1 MAFGPSAQKKKQ
13 TAWVNDF
20 LTTFHQEPFQPLGT
34 NSNPST
40 VKGPPTTRTHLSP
53 SNSSGVIPSEA
64 GDPEPRRTTLR
75 SILAELET
83 TPSCTQPA
91 KPTQE
96 VSPSSVNRGPDSVN
110 GAHATASTLA
120 VDQSDLRTT
129 SGTGKRG
136 MWHVF
141 SRKSKNL
148 AWNHSASVAAEGI
161 QEIVQSSDSQ
171 FGNKT
176 ALVNALSNIFLWE
189 YNPSAIQSK
198 LHPTVSTSSD
208 VHCEVRQITTATQP
222 VVPYDVAKILQKS
235 SALNFDTDTKLN
247 QLLKSPTSA
256 LQKRDLLLPDSSSS
270 TNAPPKSFRSPPS
283 LVHSRSHRTNYEER
297 CYPTLDLSSR
307 RGAMVRSYRCS
318 RAIRKRPPA
327 RKSSSPQFIS
337 VEKRKQLLDR
347 WLGLEGNQ

>member
-1 MAFGPSAQKKKQ
+1 MASGLSAQKNKQ

-34 NSNPST
+34 DSNPSA

-53 SNSSGVIPSEA
+53 SNSSGVIQSEA
-64 GDPEPRRTTLR
+64 GDPEPQRTTLR

-91 KPTQE
+91 KPTQGA
-96 VSPSSVNRGPDSVN
+96 SPGSGNMGPDSIS

-120 VDQSDLRTT
+120 ADQGDLHTT
-129 SGTGKRG
+129 SGAGKRG
-136 MWHVF
+136 IWHMF
-141 SRKSKNL
+141 SRKSRNL
-148 AWNHSASVAAEGI
+148 AWNHSASVTAEGI
-161 QEIVQSSDSQ
+161 QEFVQSSDAQ

-189 YNPSAIQSK
+189 YTPSVIQSK
-198 LHPTVSTSSD
+198 LHPTISTSD
-208 VHCEVRQITTATQP
+208 VHCEARQITTATQP
-222 VVPYDVAKILQKS
+222 VVPHDVARILQKS

-247 QLLKSPTSA
+247 QLLKSPTSV
-256 LQKRDLLLPDSSSS
+256 LQKRDLSLPDSSSS
-270 TNAPPKSFRSPPS
+270 TNTPPKSSRSLPS
-283 LVHSRSHRTNYEER
+283 LVHSRSHRTNYGER

-327 RKSSSPQFIS
+327 RKSSSPQLVS
-337 VEKRKQLLDR
+337 VEKRKQLLDH